1 MQFIG
6 RCLDGL
12 RAQSVHLSDLV
23 IVDNGSTDGSREWI
37 RQHCDDVT
45 LLENDRNEGV
55 AAGYNRAIAACQAE
69 FVLILNTDVFLDPD
83 FAAIAVKS
91 LTARP
96 DVAAVTGRLFQ
107 EGTDELIS
115 GGFFLRRQIR
125 INYAGIADTTQE
137 VFGASGAAVLYRRE
151 ALEQLQVGGQYFDET
166 YFAYGEDIDLSW
178 RTQLQGWKILYEPSA
193 RAHHVGSGSLQGRLR
208 FLDKPAVFQR
218 HTLKN
223 RYLTVLKNASPTTL
237 LRLLPWLF
245 LTELLLWP
253 YLLLRRPWRIPFLL
267 LAFADV
273 VRLLPDTLR
282 KRAEIQ
288 ARRRVPANH
297 VHQFLRGF

>member
-1 MQFIG
+1 M
-6 RCLDGL
+6 
-12 RAQSVHLSDLV
+12 
-23 IVDNGSTDGSREWI
+23 
-37 RQHCDDVT
+37 
-45 LLENDRNEGV
+45 
-55 AAGYNRAIAACQAE
+55 
-69 FVLILNTDVFLDPD
+69 
-83 FAAIAVKS
+83 
-91 LTARP
+91 
-96 DVAAVTGRLFQ
+96 
-107 EGTDELIS
+107 
-115 GGFFLRRQIR
+115 
-125 INYAGIADTTQE
+125 
-137 VFGASGAAVLYRRE
+137 LYRRE
-151 ALEQLQVGGQYFDET
+151 ALEQLRVGGQYFDEA

-253 YLLLRRPWRIPFLL
+253 YLLLRRPWRVPFLL

-273 VRLLPDTLR
+273 VRLLPATLR